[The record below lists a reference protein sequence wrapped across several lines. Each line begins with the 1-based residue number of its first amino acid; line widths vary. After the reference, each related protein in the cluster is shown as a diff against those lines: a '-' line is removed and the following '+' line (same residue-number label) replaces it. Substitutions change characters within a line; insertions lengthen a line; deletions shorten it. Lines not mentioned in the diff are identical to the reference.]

1 MIYFYLFFYHTR
13 NMIKLTKKSL
23 STFKETK
30 DFCLSSL
37 FIQAHSTLDG
47 FNNLNDDN
55 HGK

>member
-1 MIYFYLFFYHTR
+1 
-13 NMIKLTKKSL
+13 MIKLTKKSL